1 MSDTTPPR
9 WPAGFNPTW
18 IAVGVMLLINFG
30 AIAVKYSSIEDMGQR
45 LKALEV
51 KDASRDVQQA
61 EFRSDL
67 TYIKER
73 LSEIKAA
80 VNAAQQPPPQVVY
93 PQYPPQPT
101 YPPQQRGQR
110 GTQVAPRGTPRRP
123 LPNRR
128 RWRQAA

>member
-1 MSDTTPPR
+1 MADTAPPLLFR
-9 WPAGFNPTW
+9 GFNPTW
-18 IAVGVMLLINFG
+18 IAVLVMLLINFAAVSVKFS
-30 AIAVKYSSIEDMGQR
+30 AIEEHGQR

-80 VNAAQQPPPQVVY
+80 VNAAQAPAQQQPSVVY
-93 PQYPPQPT
+93 QVPPGYVPAPQPS
-101 YPPQQRGQR
+101 RRAGQ
-110 GTQVAPRGTPRRP
+110 TAP
-123 LPNRR
+123 
-128 RWRQAA
+128 

>member
-1 MSDTTPPR
+1 MSDTAPPPFR
-9 WPAGFNPTW
+9 LSAFNPTW
-18 IAVGVMLLINFG
+18 IAVAVMVLINVASISVKFN
-30 AIAVKYSSIEDMGQR
+30 AIEEHGQR

-80 VNAAQQPPPQVVY
+80 VNAVPAPQAQPSVVY
-93 PQYPPQPT
+93 QIPPGYVP
-101 YPPQQRGQR
+101 G
-110 GTQVAPRGTPRRP
+110 P
-123 LPNRR
+123 LPSRR
-128 RWRQAA
+128 AGPNTP